1 MQFNNIRAKISF
13 GLLIIFM
20 SNLLYAVPTQKLSQA
35 QYNELV
41 QQYTAQVNATK
52 QVLDEPNPAS
62 DVTTQKQAFCSRLAA
77 YQQIADLSKANLELE
92 SANVTLMIANNFLA
106 RQKQSFEDS
115 GMTEQVFCA
124 KPQTVN

>member
-1 MQFNNIRAKISF
+1 MEFNNIRAKIGF
-13 GLLIIFM
+13 GLLVLFM
-20 SNLLYAVPTQKLSQA
+20 SNLVNAAPTQKLNQA

-52 QVLDEPNPAS
+52 QVLDDPNAAS
-62 DVTTQKQAFCSRLAA
+62 DATTQKQAFCTRLAA

-92 SANVTLMIANNFLA
+92 NANITLIIANNFLA

-124 KPQTVN
+124 VSKMKN